1 VSALELVYFNQ
12 YCLEVVD
19 YLCEGVLG
27 DAITGT
33 IRYDTHAKLDCIS
46 FYLFLIESQA

>member
-1 VSALELVYFNQ
+1 MQIEVSALELVYFNQ

-33 IRYDTHAKLDCIS
+33 IRYHTHAKPRFI
-46 FYLFLIESQA
+46 FFLYHLI